1 MSLYEIF
8 QEVQDPRRKEG
19 LRTTLPQMFSMI
31 IISNL
36 CGHFGGR
43 PIARFSKLYSDTFT
57 DELGL
62 RHGVPSHVIFSDIL
76 KRVDSTELI
85 GAFNKW
91 ARDFVPLKK
100 GDSVSGDGKA
110 LASTVANEHGSSQD
124 FQAVVSI
131 FCHESGLVRAIGEYR
146 NRKESEI
153 NIVRFLI
160 EKLNGMGLV
169 FYLDALHT
177 QKKQ

>member
-1 MSLYEIF
+1 MSLFEIF
-8 QEVQDPRRKEG
+8 ENIQDPRRKEG

-43 PIARFSKLYSDTFT
+43 PIARFSKLYNDTFT
-57 DELGL
+57 KELGL
-62 RHGVPSHVIFSDIL
+62 KHGVPSHVIFSDIL
-76 KRVDSTELI
+76 KRVDSSELI
-85 GAFNKW
+85 SAFNKW
-91 ARDFVPLKK
+91 SKDFVPLKK
-100 GDSVSGDGKA
+100 GDLVSGDGKA
-110 LASTVANEHGSSQD
+110 LASTVSDQHGRSQN

-131 FCHESGLVRAIGEYR
+131 FCHESGLVRAIGEYQ
-146 NRKESEI
+146 NSKQSETD
-153 NIVRFLI
+153 IVRFLI
-160 EKLNGMGLV
+160 GQLNGMGLT

>member
-1 MSLYEIF
+1 MSLYKIF
-8 QEVQDPRRKEG
+8 EKIQDPRRKEG
-19 LRTTLPQMFSMI
+19 LRTTLPQMFCMI

-43 PIARFSKLYSDTFT
+43 PIARFSKLYNDTFT

-62 RHGVPSHVIFSDIL
+62 KHGVPSHVIFSDLL

-85 GAFNKW
+85 DAFNKW
-91 ARDFVPLKK
+91 AEDFVPLKK
-100 GDSVSGDGKA
+100 GDLVSGDGKS
-110 LASTVANEHGSSQD
+110 LASTVTNHEGSYQN

-131 FCHESGLVRAIGEYR
+131 FCHESGLVKAIGEYQ
-146 NRKESEI
+146 NKKESEI
-153 NIVRFLI
+153 NVVRFLI
-160 EKLNGMGLV
+160 EKLNGMGLT

>member
-1 MSLYEIF
+1 MNAS
-8 QEVQDPRRKEG
+8 
-19 LRTTLPQMFSMI
+19 
-31 IISNL
+31 
-36 CGHFGGR
+36 
-43 PIARFSKLYSDTFT
+43 SKF
-57 DELGL
+57 DE
-62 RHGVPSHVIFSDIL
+62 
-76 KRVDSTELI
+76 
-85 GAFNKW
+85 
-91 ARDFVPLKK
+91 FVPLKK

-110 LASTVANEHGSSQD
+110 LASTVVNQHGSSQN

-131 FCHESGLVRAIGEYR
+131 FCHESGLVRAIGEYQ